1 MKHRIWKRMA
11 LGAMAAMLLWATAC
25 TEGQTSGGNA
35 ADEGETTVSK
45 ATITMEDGQQIHM
58 TLDGEQAPITVENFA
73 KLAKEGFYDGLT
85 FHRIEPGFVIQGG
98 DPNGN
103 GTGGPGYQIKGEFS
117 ANGVENTISHVR
129 GVVSMARA
137 QDYDSAGSQFFI
149 TLDDATFLDGQ
160 YAAFGTVDEESMK
173 VVDAIVEQYLQ
184 DGKAPVMKSVT
195 VE

>member
-25 TEGQTSGGNA
+25 TEGQSSGGNA

-85 FHRIEPGFVIQGG
+85 FHRIEPGFVGQRRGKHHFPCAG
-98 DPNGN
+98 CGLYGPRPGLRQRRQPVLYH
-103 GTGGPGYQIKGEFS
+103 TG
-117 ANGVENTISHVR
+117 
-129 GVVSMARA
+129 
-137 QDYDSAGSQFFI
+137 
-149 TLDDATFLDGQ
+149 
-160 YAAFGTVDEESMK
+160 
-173 VVDAIVEQYLQ
+173 
-184 DGKAPVMKSVT
+184 
-195 VE
+195 